1 MESFE
6 VWMDHENLKYFWEP
20 HKLNGW
26 QAWWYLKLQDYDFI
40 LQHILGKM
48 NTKADILSRKDQIN
62 MKEDNKD
69 IQMLKEELWTRRTMA
84 EVIMLKR
91 MTTTN
96 KQEILEEIRRNGTKE
111 WEVIQVLEKD
121 NRLLWEEDKI
131 VYMERRMYIPNN
143 KKLKEKIL
151 QENHNSVDV
160 EYLRQQRMLE
170 LIKQNYWWP
179 GLKEDIKKY
188 IQGCLKCQQNKVQH

>member
-1 MESFE
+1 
-6 VWMDHENLKYFWEP
+6 
-20 HKLNGW
+20 
-26 QAWWYLKLQDYDFI
+26 
-40 LQHILGKM
+40 M
-48 NTKADILSRKDQIN
+48 NTKTDILLRKDQIN

-84 EVIMLKR
+84 EVMILKR

-121 NRLLWEEDKI
+121 NGLLWEEDKI
-131 VYMERRMYIPNN
+131 VYMERRMYIPNS

-160 EYLRQQRMLE
+160 EHLGQQRMLE
-170 LIKQNYWWP
+170 LIKQNYW
-179 GLKEDIKKY
+179 
-188 IQGCLKCQQNKVQH
+188 